1 MRNDEIS
8 RKVKSD
14 NTILAF
20 GEKLCTKRGHDEK
33 QHNYIRQKLREVGRL
48 LKDMRSC
55 PGNVEKSLENFMY
68 PDAFKFITQSCKNV
82 AGFDGNTNTYATP
95 SLALKIGTTLQK
107 CLKILISKG
116 IETNNQDL
124 QTRAEDL
131 SKLFEINWTD
141 DVSSNALRTLHE
153 AKQNSQKELLP
164 LANDVKVMS
173 EYLRHE
179 EETHANT
186 LQESASDCEK
196 RQAWHKLSEICLCL
210 IETIRRCVKN
220 DSRRIFKKQIDK

>member
-1 MRNDEIS
+1 
-8 RKVKSD
+8 
-14 NTILAF
+14 
-20 GEKLCTKRGHDEK
+20 
-33 QHNYIRQKLREVGRL
+33 
-48 LKDMRSC
+48 MRSC

-124 QTRAEDL
+124 QTRAEEL

-179 EETHANT
+179 AETHANT